1 MLISQLLYIESLKF
15 LYLPHII
22 RGVLCGVDTGIL
34 KIRCKEAEIWAKQKF
49 KCQVYLSTPFSLFES
64 SFLKIHWFWRFGIKI
79 KKTGATTGVKG
90 FFSHFFVQ
98 LGTKL
103 ITKIGLNHH
112 HHPPPPPPPG
122 TFQREGPLGPKDFL
136 TFFLSSKILGEN
148 FLIHKICWT
157 YFFLPLTEIKA

>member
-1 MLISQLLYIESLKF
+1 MLIKKTDIWIFVLLISQLLYIESLKF

-79 KKTGATTGVKG
+79 KKNRYYPWSQR
-90 FFSHFFVQ
+90 FFFHFFVQ

-103 ITKIGLNHH
+103 NTKIGLNH
-112 HHPPPPPPPG
+112 PPPTRNFSNG
-122 TFQREGPLGPKDFL
+122 REGPRDPKF
-136 TFFLSSKILGEN
+136 GM
-148 FLIHKICWT
+148 
-157 YFFLPLTEIKA
+157 

>member
-1 MLISQLLYIESLKF
+1 MDLFAWNSKNSIIKGVDKKNPDIWIFVLLISQLLYIESLKF

-79 KKTGATTGVKG
+79 KKTGTTPGVKG
-90 FFSHFFVQ
+90 FFFIFLFS
-98 LGTKL
+98 LGLSWTLKL
-103 ITKIGLNHH
+103 VSTTHH
-112 HHPPPPPPPG
+112 PPG
-122 TFQREGPLGPKDFL
+122 TFQMEGKVLGIPNLVCK
-136 TFFLSSKILGEN
+136 
-148 FLIHKICWT
+148 H
-157 YFFLPLTEIKA
+157 